1 MTPVPSLMF
10 LVLPAVA
17 AMNISGDEMVSQ
29 PALWCSPIY
38 ASS

>member
-1 MTPVPSLMF
+1 MF
-10 LVLPAVA
+10 LVLPA

>member
-10 LVLPAVA
+10 LVLPAA